1 MFAVLWIMS
10 QGQPFI
16 NIFLFFANTHVI
28 MELFPTFP
36 TFTAVLSSPTTT
48 QFSQSNLLSLRM
60 ESMLLKSASVVPLC
74 MSPYL
79 RAEQRLSLCYHQTN
93 ESKQDSIFYAWF
105 IIWFIS
111 AKWVGSTIH
120 LRGEFRSKDNIIF
133 RNNYKAITRETFT
146 LRIYFKGR
154 NSANSWI
161 RENELNPA

>member
-10 QGQPFI
+10 QGQPLI
-16 NIFLFFANTHVI
+16 NIFLFFANTRVI
-28 MELFPTFP
+28 MKLFPTFP

-60 ESMLLKSASVVPLC
+60 ESMLLKSASVVPSLHVPISKGWAETFTLLSPNKRVKTGFNFLC
-74 MSPYL
+74 L
-79 RAEQRLSLCYHQTN
+79 ICHLIH
-93 ESKQDSIFYAWF
+93 
-105 IIWFIS
+105 
-111 AKWVGSTIH
+111 H
-120 LRGEFRSKDNIIF
+120 LRGELRSKDNIIF
-133 RNNYKAITRETFT
+133 RNNYKAIIRETFT